1 MTKSCAARWPS
12 LAPAAGPFAA
22 SRRAAAPVDIA
33 YGGGQRVELP
43 LPVLAVTVEPDRGVK
58 DRPRRQTAA
67 ADAPGPFLRHQ
78 TGAHQHLDVLRHRL
92 QRDVEMLRDLRHQEL
107 LAVETAQDGAA
118 YRIGER
124 REDLIE
130 RVLAVVRGTA
140 DEVQVGGFGN
150 HADHQ
155 SVD

>member
-12 LAPAAGPFAA
+12 LASAGGQFAA
-22 SRRAAAPVDIA
+22 SLRAAVPIDVAC
-33 YGGGQRVELP
+33 GGGQQVELR
-43 LPVLAVTVEPDRGVK
+43 LPILAVAVEPDRGVE
-58 DRPRRQTAA
+58 DRPRRQATA
-67 ADAPGPFLRHQ
+67 ADAAGPLLRHQ
-78 TGAHQHLDVLRHRL
+78 PGAYQHLDVLRHRL

-118 YRIGER
+118 YWIGER
-124 REDLIE
+124 REHLIE